1 MIEENKNNNIDEV
14 SFSKPPKTWLVESI
28 LVTILCCLPFGIAGI
43 VYASKVE
50 SLFNAGDIQGA
61 ENASKEAGKW
71 TKIGFGIGIA
81 VVLLYIIFMVV
92 FVGLGIANG
101 GFDD

>member
-1 MIEENKNNNIDEV
+1 MIDENNKNNINEV

-50 SLFNAGDIQGA
+50 SLFNSGDIQGA
-61 ENASKEAGKW
+61 KNASKEAGKW
-71 TKIGFGIGIA
+71 TKIGLGIGLS
-81 VVLLYIIFMVV
+81 VVVLYIIFMVAI
-92 FVGLGIANG
+92 VGVSIANG